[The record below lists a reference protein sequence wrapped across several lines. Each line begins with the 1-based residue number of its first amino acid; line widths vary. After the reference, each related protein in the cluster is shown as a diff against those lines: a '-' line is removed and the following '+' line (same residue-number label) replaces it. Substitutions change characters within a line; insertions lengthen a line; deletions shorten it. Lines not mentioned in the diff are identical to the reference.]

1 MENITELIES
11 KIDYYKS
18 AFDNTMADVVTYKG
32 YNVIF
37 ISPIYYYQDE
47 EYGKY
52 SKKNQ
57 NLHIIMNHEVS
68 KEFRFNKFIRK
79 TRTYIG
85 KDIPVDNICGRK
97 FIYVC
102 KNPGTKIKFID
113 CNVFAFINNYISK
126 DIIFDNCYIKIY
138 SDYSRRRY
146 LERILF
152 NNCTITT
159 KPGVIIQFS
168 SCIFNNCIFT
178 RVKAEMIEF
187 SYKLSIDN
195 SDSII
200 NNCTIDKYCKSAILV
215 PYTSD
220 IITSRLNLINN
231 FIIYITNIKFI
242 YCIDNDDLKNYL
254 SSGNIIL
261 KGTRKM
267 LCPQKGSF
275 IGYKFAISTKALER
289 IDLLLHRIIYGE
301 VPECDFQFRFS
312 EIIREYGV
320 ILKLNI
326 PGDAKRSSGFFN
338 KCRCSKATVIS
349 AEPALALNN
358 MITRDGSEFISLFE
372 LGEEIRLFMDNKKS
386 RILYTINS
394 YQKDTYP
401 IVLDKSKLKT
411 RYKVG
416 EEISIDNFDDCRFIT
431 CSSGIHFYMS
441 YEEVIKYLMD
451 EVLR

>member
-11 KIDYYKS
+11 KIKS
-18 AFDNTMADVVTYKG
+18 YNSEFNNAEDIVIYKG

-37 ISPIYYYQDE
+37 TKPTMFEDK

-57 NLHIIMNHEVS
+57 NLHIIMNYEVP
-68 KEFRFNKFIRK
+68 KEFIFNKSIRK

-85 KDIPVDNICGRK
+85 KDIPVDIICGRK
-97 FIYVC
+97 FIYVY
-102 KNPGTKIKFID
+102 KPYNTKIKFID
-113 CNVFAFINNYISK
+113 CNVFAFINGYNSK

-138 SDYSRRRY
+138 SDYYNRRRY
-146 LERILF
+146 LEHILF

-159 KPGVIIQFS
+159 KPGIIIQFS

-187 SYKLSIDN
+187 SYSLLS
-195 SDSII
+195 SGDSII
-200 NNCTIDKYCKSAILV
+200 NNCTIDKYCKSAIVV

-242 YCIDNDDLKNYL
+242 YCVDSDDLKNYL
-254 SSGNIIL
+254 STGKIIL

-267 LCPQKGSF
+267 SCPQKGSF
-275 IGYKFAISTKALER
+275 TGYKFAISTRALEHV
-289 IDLLLHRIIYGE
+289 DLLLHRIIYGE
-301 VPECDFQFRFS
+301 VPKLDFQSRFN

-326 PGDAKRSSGFFN
+326 PDDAKRSSGFFN

-349 AEPALALNN
+349 AEPALVLNN

-372 LGEEIRLFMDNKKS
+372 LGEEIRSFMMTKKNT
-386 RILYTINS
+386 ILYTINS
-394 YQKDTYP
+394 YQKDSYP
-401 IVLDKSKLKT
+401 VVLDKSKLKT
-411 RYKVG
+411 RYKMG
-416 EEISIDNFDDCRFIT
+416 EEISVDDFDSCRFIT

-441 YEEVIKYLMD
+441 YEEVIKYLKD
-451 EVLR
+451 EVLRR